1 MIGEQELQQF
11 IQQVFQKYDRDRSGS
26 LDAMELTN
34 FFNDVFQQMGNQTRF
49 NQQQAMQA
57 LRVIDKNSD
66 GKASQQELYMA
77 FKQILIQQGKF
88 KQVPGGGMGGGMGGQ
103 QQGGWGQQGGG
114 MQQGGQW
121 GGQQGGQYG
130 GQQPGQQGGQW
141 GGQQPGQQGG
151 WGQQGG
157 QGQPG
162 QQGGWGQQ
170 PGQQGG
176 QWGGQQPG
184 QQGGQQGGW
193 GQQGGQSGWK

>member
-88 KQVPGGGMGGGMGGQ
+88 KQGPGGGMGGQ